1 MNQSVFSVKEV
12 VFETENEKIL
22 FGSEITINFVLR

>member
-12 VFETENEKIL
+12 VSETKNEKIL
-22 FGSEITINFVLR
+22 FGSEMTINFVLR